1 MTCTGLVKNF
11 AGLMVVRVLLGIF
24 ESVRPFS
31 LRARIILLTFW
42 AIELAF
48 SPVLSISVLTGICL
62 RN

>member
-31 LRARIILLTFW
+31 LLAGIILLTFW
-42 AIELAF
+42 VIELAF
-48 SPVLSISVLTGICL
+48 FPVLSISVLTGICL
-62 RN
+62 RS